1 MNTNLMF
8 SKKSDHWSTPIDI
21 YEKFI
26 NDGYIDPCPLH
37 SKEDNLNIDF
47 GNVKLFINPPYSDIK
62 SWVEFAIR
70 HHKKYKNEIVF
81 LVPSRTDTK
90 WFHRLLDYGVELEFI
105 KGRLKFGGS
114 GNPAPFPSVYIKL
127 K

>member
-1 MNTNLMF
+1 MF
-8 SKKSDHWSTPIDI
+8 SKKSDDWSTPRDI

-37 SKEDNLNIDF
+37 SEEDNLNIDF

-62 SWVEFAIR
+62 NWVEFAIR

-114 GNPAPFPSVYIKL
+114 DNPAPFPSVYIKL